1 MVKKR
6 AKKQKKAEKN
16 AELKISSNN
25 GFDKS
30 FVTLYHWQIQRRWA
44 LSEFIIHEI
53 LYCWIKSVAAKC
65 ILGVSVCNKTCMLWN
80 NFIFDCYYNPH
91 MAVYAGRYTKTP
103 IDSLCH
109 FILKL
114 LKSRELFVIW
124 KKKPSKQSKVKQI
137 VDWESGKRD
146 KKNNIGTNWK
156 W

>member
-1 MVKKR
+1 MVKKER
-6 AKKQKKAEKN
+6 KNKKKAEQN

-91 MAVYAGRYTKTP
+91 GYIRWAVSQNTDRL
-103 IDSLCH
+103 SLAFHIKAVKKSGIICH
-109 FILKL
+109 L
-114 LKSRELFVIW
+114 

-137 VDWESGKRD
+137 VDGESGKRD
-146 KKNNIGTNWK
+146 KKILARIENDNR
-156 W
+156 